1 MLQKTGRH
9 FARRE
14 LVEAAARW
22 DRDGTPVTS
31 PGWIGV
37 QILARVQ
44 CSRVLRSRRKSPACV
59 PVSDAVTG
67 AIDISVRRTQAL
79 EPDWGVLTSGS
90 ELTQRRER
98 TLRQPPLPSWTIHL
112 LAEPRER
119 LGCTRRVAGAAAGP
133 RCQVAVGPAEAA
145 CAFASATAQ
154 SKGVR
159 GVAAL
164 RPSVAN
170 GSTKANV

>member
-1 MLQKTGRH
+1 MLQKTGRD
-9 FARRE
+9 FARRQ
-14 LVEAAARW
+14 LVEAAAPW
-22 DRDGTPVTS
+22 DRNGTPVTP
-31 PGWIGV
+31 PGLIV
-37 QILARVQ
+37 PILARVQ

-59 PVSDAVTG
+59 PVSDAGGG
-67 AIDISVRRTQAL
+67 AGVGSARRGFAA
-79 EPDWGVLTSGS
+79 DAASRADATSAA
-90 ELTQRRER
+90 
-98 TLRQPPLPSWTIHL
+98 LPSWTIHL